1 MWNLGHFTGI
11 SFQIFEKFL
20 VKTPRYDEL
29 LREFSYDIKFML
41 KNDVE
46 VNELD
51 AIDMGELSNECA
63 LGRCDFTS
71 TQILSALR

>member
-1 MWNLGHFTGI
+1 MEPRPLYWDIFPDLMKNISWKHLGMMN
-11 SFQIFEKFL
+11 
-20 VKTPRYDEL
+20 

>member
-1 MWNLGHFTGI
+1 MKNISWKHLGN
-11 SFQIFEKFL
+11 
-20 VKTPRYDEL
+20 DEL

>member
-1 MWNLGHFTGI
+1 MKNISWKHLGMMNLKRI
-11 SFQIFEKFL
+11 
-20 VKTPRYDEL
+20 
-29 LREFSYDIKFML
+29 SYDIKFML

>member
-1 MWNLGHFTGI
+1 MEPRPLYWDIFPRFLKNISWKHLGMMN
-11 SFQIFEKFL
+11 
-20 VKTPRYDEL
+20 

>member
-1 MWNLGHFTGI
+1 MMN
-11 SFQIFEKFL
+11 
-20 VKTPRYDEL
+20 

-63 LGRCDFTS
+63 LGCRCDFTS

>member
-1 MWNLGHFTGI
+1 MKNISWKHLGMMN
-11 SFQIFEKFL
+11 
-20 VKTPRYDEL
+20 

>member
-1 MWNLGHFTGI
+1 MMN
-11 SFQIFEKFL
+11 
-20 VKTPRYDEL
+20 

-71 TQILSALR
+71 TQTLSALR